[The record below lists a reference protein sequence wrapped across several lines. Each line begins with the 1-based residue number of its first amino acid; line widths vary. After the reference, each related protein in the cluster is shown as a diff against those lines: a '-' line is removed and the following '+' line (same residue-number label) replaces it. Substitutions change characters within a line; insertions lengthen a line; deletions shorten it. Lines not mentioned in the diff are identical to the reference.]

1 MIGLL
6 WAILGVA
13 VMCLAGIL
21 WIAIELDAFV
31 HTWKDEVPCIEE
43 VPGNDELDDIT
54 VEEDDR
60 GKSTFL
66 RDAE

>member
-43 VPGNDELDDIT
+43 VQ
-54 VEEDDR
+54 VEGRE
-60 GKSTFL
+60 
-66 RDAE
+66 